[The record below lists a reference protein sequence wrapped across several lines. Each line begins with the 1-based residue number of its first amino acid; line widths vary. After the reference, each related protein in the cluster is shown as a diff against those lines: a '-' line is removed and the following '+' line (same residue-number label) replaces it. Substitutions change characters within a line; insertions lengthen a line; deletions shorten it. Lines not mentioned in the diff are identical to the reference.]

1 MKKYTILTT
10 VMAILLI
17 VAGTMQYV
25 HAKDAPKESK
35 RLCIFLNDNT
45 ILSFSE
51 SEIDS
56 ITTSVSER
64 NGETM
69 QNFWKKDGHVSYPI
83 SRIDSIRLIKL
94 DYSSTQEQYD
104 KLEQMIKDGDYDNVF
119 DEALEPAMAGNDS
132 AQFALGLCYEYEMG
146 TEYDLEKAREWYTKA
161 AELGNKVAIERL
173 EELSKTPDTQI
184 ELPQGNDMN
193 YLEVKLLNDGGLYNV
208 NGDGTFCSKG
218 SDYVAMNKDDE
229 LLYISYGSKTGRD
242 KTVLNARETAVSFL
256 LWSFPLAFQVQDD
269 PVFDEI
275 KSAIGELAETQ
286 RFADSIEKCISRKGY
301 LDFDEVKGE
310 AIAASQAISTALGLE
325 SLKEIVSYKVKM
337 RHGAPNKSVMEPVGE
352 KVSIKAGS
360 YYYGVKTV
368 LNDAIFDPDLDTWH
382 CNFTIYNENPIY
394 LAIAPGVINPATGEI
409 SLKTDNILAN
419 LLPPQNSSYIYDM
432 AGLGGV
438 TKMLDSQGKYWR
450 DTYNMFKKAA
460 NEGWSGFA
468 DGLQEGYWNATH
480 KSFSMD
486 VSSPNDIITITST
499 NGWQEDSN
507 RKTLLA
513 YSLVDLL
520 VFPTIKQFVK
530 VKDDTTTGAMYNA
543 LMTYMLKPSRM
554 NKIISAIPDEPE
566 VIFDVIEEIIEDF
579 VNGVTDNVFDTYVEN
594 HLFPGLEVIE
604 GETTVDQ
611 IEGSMEYANLLREY
625 KAWKTALKGE
635 KLIIN
640 LIAWYAYQSTFQSF
654 YITLNVP
661 EVTDKILITKL
672 WFEQT
677 TLTLN
682 VDDYE
687 TILAHF
693 EPLAPDNRKLQWSSS
708 DLLIVSVDENGIVH
722 ALKPGTCTITAKTTD
737 GSGLSANC
745 DVTVKGNEHPSAD
758 THEYVDLGLPS
769 GTLWATCNIGAN
781 SPEEYGDYFAWGET
795 VPEHECDWDTYKWCN
810 GTKTSMNKYC
820 TQSRDGSVDDKIVLD
835 LEDDAA
841 HVIWQGDW
849 RMPTEEERKELRD
862 NCKWKWENDKN
873 GITVTGPNGN
883 SIFFPAAGRWVKGKE
898 EDVNE
903 KGYYWTSTLNKTY
916 CYLSHGMAV
925 SKAGWFSDFDTSRF
939 CCLSIRPVMSK
950 KQNEVHEYVDLG
962 LPSGTLWAT
971 CNVGANSPEEYG
983 DYFAWGETKPKSNY
997 SWSTY
1002 FDTTDGGK
1010 TFGKYNHN
1018 GKKILDPEDDAAFA
1032 SWGEDWRMPTE
1043 NEFEELRTECTWTWN
1058 SSKKGYDVV
1067 GPNKKA
1073 IFIPATGHILNSS
1086 GNSVGQTGNYWV
1098 NSLDDN
1104 KSNLSVDFH
1113 FSSSV
1118 VDWNYDDRYH
1128 GHSVRPV
1135 YDKKQEP
1142 QTGTHEY
1149 VDLGLSVKWA
1159 TCNVGA
1165 NSPEEYGNY
1174 FAWGETKLK
1183 EVYDWSTYKWCNG
1196 SIYAMT
1202 KYCTNWIYG
1211 TIDDKITL
1219 ELADDA
1225 AYKNWGGSWRM
1236 PTRTEQDELREK
1248 CTWTWT
1254 TLNGKDGCLVTSNIN
1269 GNSIFLPAAGRR
1281 DEGSLYYAGSNGYY
1295 WSSSLYPGVYTLGAD
1310 ELNFNSSG
1318 IYLKDCFRSFGLS
1331 VRAVYDPSIR
1341 IQGGD
1346 GGESQGQGDNNNP
1359 SDGNHGTSGGT
1370 TSDDNPLGI

>member
-10 VMAILLI
+10 VMAVLLI
-17 VAGTMQYV
+17 VAGAMQYV
-25 HAKDAPKESK
+25 HAKDTPEESK
-35 RLCIFLNDNT
+35 RLCIFFNDNT
-45 ILSFSE
+45 MVSFSE

-56 ITTSVSER
+56 ITTSVSGR

-69 QNFWKKDGHVSYPI
+69 QNFWKKGEHVSYPV
-83 SRIDSIRLIKL
+83 SRIDSIRLIRM
-94 DYSSTQEQYD
+94 DYSATQEQYD
-104 KLEQMIKDGDYDNVF
+104 RLEQIISDGDYDKAF
-119 DEALEPAMAGNDS
+119 DAALEPAMAGNDS
-132 AQFALGLCYEYEMG
+132 AQFALGLCYEYELG
-146 TEYDLEKAREWYTKA
+146 TEYDMEKAKEWYAMA
-161 AELGNKVAIERL
+161 AEQGNKVAIERL

-193 YLEVKLLNDGGLYNV
+193 YMEIKLLNNGGLYNV
-208 NGDGTFCSKG
+208 NGDGSFSSKG

-242 KTVLNARETAVSFL
+242 KTVLNARETAISFL

-286 RFADSIEKCISRKGY
+286 RLADSMEKCISRKGF
-301 LDFDEVKGE
+301 LDFDEVKDE

-325 SLKEIVSYKVKM
+325 GLKEIVSYKVRT
-337 RHGAPNKSVMEPVGE
+337 RHASPNKSVMEPVGE
-352 KVSIKAGS
+352 KVSINAGA

-394 LAIAPGVINPATGEI
+394 LAIAPGVINPATGDI

-419 LLPPQNSSYIYDM
+419 LLPPQNSSYIFDM

-460 NEGWSGFA
+460 NEGWSGLA

-499 NGWQEDSN
+499 NGWQDDVN
-507 RKTLLA
+507 RRTLLA

-530 VKDDTTTGAMYNA
+530 IKDDTATGAIYNA

-566 VIFDVIEEIIEDF
+566 VIFDVIGEIIEDF
-579 VNGVTDNVFDTYVEN
+579 VNGVTDTMFDTYVEN
-594 HLFPGLEVIE
+594 HLFPGVEIVE
-604 GETTVDQ
+604 GETTVEQ

-640 LIAWYAYQSTFQSF
+640 LIAWYVYQSTFQSF

-677 TLTLN
+677 SLTLN

-708 DLLIVSVDENGIVH
+708 DPLIVSVDENGIVH
-722 ALKPGTCTITAKTTD
+722 ALKPGTCTITASTTD
-737 GSGLSANC
+737 GSGLTASC
-745 DVTVKGNEHPSAD
+745 KVTVSSNEHPSAD
-758 THEYVDLGLPS
+758 T
-769 GTLWATCNIGAN
+769 
-781 SPEEYGDYFAWGET
+781 
-795 VPEHECDWDTYKWCN
+795 
-810 GTKTSMNKYC
+810 
-820 TQSRDGSVDDKIVLD
+820 
-835 LEDDAA
+835 
-841 HVIWQGDW
+841 
-849 RMPTEEERKELRD
+849 
-862 NCKWKWENDKN
+862 
-873 GITVTGPNGN
+873 
-883 SIFFPAAGRWVKGKE
+883 
-898 EDVNE
+898 
-903 KGYYWTSTLNKTY
+903 
-916 CYLSHGMAV
+916 
-925 SKAGWFSDFDTSRF
+925 
-939 CCLSIRPVMSK
+939 
-950 KQNEVHEYVDLG
+950 HEYVDLG

-1010 TFGKYNHN
+1010 TFGKYNYD
-1018 GKKILDPEDDAAFA
+1018 GKKTLDPEDDAALTN
-1032 SWGEDWRMPTE
+1032 WGENWRLPTA
-1043 NEFEELRTECTWTWN
+1043 NEFEELRTSCTWTWN

-1067 GPNKKA
+1067 GPNKET
-1073 IFIPATGHILNSS
+1073 IFIPATGHIINSS

-1098 NSLDDN
+1098 SSLDDR

-1128 GHSVRPV
+1128 GHSVRPIYKKV
-1135 YDKKQEP
+1135 DIDGQVVLERKYKVHHGGQYNETHIDIAFSDDMFLRIAYLKTDYWQSYSHSIEGINILTKSAWHNAGNTEDIWRVAPIVVDEWVKEKVVISADGLVEYYMNDKYVGKYKFREIDLSKA
-1142 QTGTHEY
+1142 EY
-1149 VDLGLSVKWA
+1149 VQI
-1159 TCNVGA
+1159 NM
-1165 NSPEEYGNY
+1165 SPYGWWTNHSHY
-1174 FAWGETKLK
+1174 MDDFVLTTPAG
-1183 EVYDWSTYKWCNG
+1183 TYRDNF
-1196 SIYAMT
+1196 
-1202 KYCTNWIYG
+1202 
-1211 TIDDKITL
+1211 DDGVL
-1219 ELADDA
+1219 D
-1225 AYKNWGGSWRM
+1225 
-1236 PTRTEQDELREK
+1236 
-1248 CTWTWT
+1248 
-1254 TLNGKDGCLVTSNIN
+1254 SNIWLSPLNPN
-1269 GNSIFLPAAGRR
+1269 GVREEDGIVKAEQIITDVDF
-1281 DEGSLYYAGSNGYY
+1281 
-1295 WSSSLYPGVYTLGAD
+1295 TLR
-1310 ELNFNSSG
+1310 S
-1318 IYLKDCFRSFGLS
+1318 KQFRC
-1331 VRAVYDPSIR
+1331 YK
-1341 IQGGD
+1341 
-1346 GGESQGQGDNNNP
+1346 
-1359 SDGNHGTSGGT
+1359 
-1370 TSDDNPLGI
+1370 